1 MEILI
6 VGLLVANL
14 AVLAFLSLRRGGG
27 GDMQGLMLLQNQLQG
42 LTAAVDQKLGEGAAR
57 MSEGLDKQ
65 IEQTN
70 RLARELQELIGNQ
83 LTRVAVGV
91 AETKESTKQVL
102 TIAEQLRNL
111 EKVLKH
117 QKQRG
122 HLGEQS
128 LKLILDNVLPPDAFQ
143 IQYRFANGETV
154 DAVIMTKEGIIP
166 IDAKFPLDNY
176 QRLIGESDEARR
188 AELERAFTHD
198 LKMRIDETA
207 KYVRPNSGT
216 LPFAFMFIPAEGI
229 FYDLLVNEVG
239 ARNLIDYAYNKKNV
253 IIVSPTTFAAYLQSV
268 LYGFKAFKVE
278 ETAKEIARNVENL
291 SQHLKAYEDCFRR
304 LGASLSATV
313 NHYNEASR
321 ELGKVDRDVLRI
333 TGKRAGLEPPTLD
346 RPQAAAE

>member
-1 MEILI
+1 MEMLI
-6 VGLLVANL
+6 IGLLVANL
-14 AVLAFLSLRRGGG
+14 AVLVFLLLRRSAGQ
-27 GDMQGLMLLQNQLQG
+27 DVQGLMLLQNQLQG
-42 LTAAVDQKLGEGAAR
+42 LSAAVDQKLGEGASR
-57 MSEGLDKQ
+57 VSEGLDRQ
-65 IEQTN
+65 IKETN
-70 RLARELQELIGNQ
+70 RLARELQELISTQ
-83 LTRVAVGV
+83 LTSVAVGV
-91 AETKESTKQVL
+91 AETRESTKQVL

-111 EKVLKH
+111 ERVLKH

-143 IQYRFANGETV
+143 MQYRFANGETV
-154 DAVIMTKEGIIP
+154 DAAIRTKEGIIP

-176 QRLIGESDEARR
+176 QRLIDESDEVRR

-207 KYVRPNSGT
+207 KYVRPESGT

-239 ARNLIDYAYNKKNV
+239 ARNLIDYAHKKNV

-291 SQHLKAYEDCFRR
+291 AQHLKAYEDSFRR
-304 LGASLSATV
+304 LGAALSTTV
-313 NHYNEASR
+313 NHYNDASK

-333 TGKRAGLEPPTLD
+333 TGKRAGLEPPSLD
-346 RPQAAAE
+346 RPQPAE